1 MIVIVNAILI
11 PFSNDPEFESF
22 WDPVVDI
29 TSKKNKNFQSAN
41 ESDGDGSGDSASVET
56 IAEDSREDSTVE
68 SSGSNDESSNDVIIG
83 DRGFQPDFNQSE
95 SQDMPLNPV
104 HKVGINN
111 PG

>member
-29 TSKKNKNFQSAN
+29 TSKKNKNFQNAN
-41 ESDGDGSGDSASVET
+41 ESDGDGSGDSASVEK
-56 IAEDSREDSTVE
+56 IVEDSREDSAE

-83 DRGFQPDFNQSE
+83 DRGFQPDFDQSE

-104 HKVGINN
+104 HKVWVMSHYY
-111 PG
+111 